1 VRQHHQQ
8 RHNLRTQRIFA
19 IIGPAASAMLVISY
33 VVSLA
38 SSPTAMSHLL
48 MGVWLCLG
56 AMFIDGLIALRKS

>member
-1 VRQHHQQ
+1 
-8 RHNLRTQRIFA
+8 
-19 IIGPAASAMLVISY
+19 MLVISY

>member
-1 VRQHHQQ
+1 
-8 RHNLRTQRIFA
+8 L
-19 IIGPAASAMLVISY
+19 LVISY

-48 MGVWLCLG
+48 MGVCLCLG